1 MKKNIPKQIAFIMIL
16 VAVAYPLALGLPK
29 PQGGFDVRLVV
40 AILLTVLGLAG
51 AIVYLEQVKREII
64 DVLGNSDKKS

>member
-1 MKKNIPKQIAFIMIL
+1 MKENIPKLIAFIMMLLAI
-16 VAVAYPLALGLPK
+16 ACPLAFGLPK
-29 PQGGFDVRLVV
+29 PQGGFDDRLVV

-64 DVLGNSDKKS
+64 NVFGNSDKKS